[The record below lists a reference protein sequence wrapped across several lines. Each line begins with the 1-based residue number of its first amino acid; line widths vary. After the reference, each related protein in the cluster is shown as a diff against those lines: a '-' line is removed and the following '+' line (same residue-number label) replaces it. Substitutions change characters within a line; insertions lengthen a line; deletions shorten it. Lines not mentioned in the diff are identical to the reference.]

1 MGQMKIITIEKPML
15 KYFLIF
21 KALLLSSISVHGMDL
36 TSAVKKDSISTEKSV
51 LLIQDQK
58 TVYPGKPLLMSLVL
72 PGAGQY
78 YNKAPVWKTALF
90 FGMELASI
98 LAWNNFKNKAES
110 IRKEYQNFADENWS
124 LENWVYNRFNPVNPE
139 WASIPALSSLTGT
152 HDLRLVVSGNLA
164 NDFRTRIEILVH
176 AMTESEHDVSL
187 LLDAGQKVWNVLDV
201 SDAFEHLQHRLVG
214 AAVKRSVEGTHR
226 AGDGTKHVD
235 AARRQVSA
243 RRRAAIHLVF
253 GVEQKHDVHRLGELR
268 VRSMSIVQTRVE
280 HVQKVFGVRHSR
292 VRRRRRSS
300 RVAMIRV
307 RGECRHLPN
316 DSHDLFILNRV

>member
-1 MGQMKIITIEKPML
+1 MVQMKIRTMEKPML

-21 KALLLSSISVHGMDL
+21 KALFFSSISVYGMDS
-36 TSAVKKDSISTEKSV
+36 TSVVQKDYISNEKSV

-58 TVYPGKPLLMSLVL
+58 NVYPGKPLLMSLVL

-78 YNKAPVWKTALF
+78 YNKAPVWKTALY

-164 NDFRTRIEILVH
+164 NDLNISGHISSDSLEKHPEWFYTRHYVGGWGDARDGWYEFEKNVGDSTEMVIKTPYKEGYIEDRYRSNQMLNYAKYSITALMFNHVISGIESVWFSQKK
-176 AMTESEHDVSL
+176 ATEQLNNASNSYS
-187 LLDAGQKVWNVLDV
+187 KIN
-201 SDAFEHLQHRLVG
+201 
-214 AAVKRSVEGTHR
+214 
-226 AGDGTKHVD
+226 
-235 AARRQVSA
+235 
-243 RRRAAIHLVF
+243 LVF
-253 GVEQKHDVHRLGELR
+253 NP
-268 VRSMSIVQTRVE
+268 INP
-280 HVQKVFGVRHSR
+280 FGVGGLKMSYY
-292 VRRRRRSS
+292 
-300 RVAMIRV
+300 
-307 RGECRHLPN
+307 
-316 DSHDLFILNRV
+316 F

>member
-1 MGQMKIITIEKPML
+1 MDQMKIITIEKPML

-21 KALLLSSISVHGMDL
+21 KVLLLSSISVYGMDS
-36 TSAVKKDSISTEKSV
+36 TSAVQKDSISTEKSV

-139 WASIPALSSLTGT
+139 WGSISALSSLTGT

-164 NDFRTRIEILVH
+164 NDLNISGHISSDSLETHPEWFYSGDV
-176 AMTESEHDVSL
+176 TEVRDRHFYENIGKYDQFVGGWG
-187 LLDAGQKVWNVLDV
+187 DARDGWYEFEKNV
-201 SDAFEHLQHRLVG
+201 
-214 AAVKRSVEGTHR
+214 
-226 AGDGTKHVD
+226 GDSTEMVIK
-235 AARRQVSA
+235 
-243 RRRAAIHLVF
+243 
-253 GVEQKHDVHRLGELR
+253 
-268 VRSMSIVQTRVE
+268 TTY
-280 HVQKVFGVRHSR
+280 
-292 VRRRRRSS
+292 
-300 RVAMIRV
+300 
-307 RGECRHLPN
+307 
-316 DSHDLFILNRV
+316 